1 MDNNGGIG
9 AREAVISN
17 NEKWMETKMDMRWK
31 TMNFSKIQKEWMSN
45 DDFEW
50 NVWCEQQGG
59 DSTNHNGKL
68 NLWLVF
74 RVFVH
79 KRVCTTKALSSQ
91 YLFFNWIVIFYS
103 EQHTCVYVGCWCVF
117 SFNSFCFHSCNDWTI
132 LILAFIFVVMI
143 IISSSGNRKSS
154 CIVRTIALASSG
166 YSLEFS
172 LNGRSRTTQH
182 TL

>member
-1 MDNNGGIG
+1 MG
-9 AREAVISN
+9 AVISN
-17 NEKWMETKMDMRWK
+17 SEKWMETKMDMRWK

-79 KRVCTTKALSSQ
+79 KRVCTTKTLSSQ

-103 EQHTCVYVGCWCVF
+103 EQHTCVYVGCWYVFFFQFILFSLMQRLNYFNF
-117 SFNSFCFHSCNDWTI
+117 SFYFCCYDHHQQQRQQKKQLYCANNCIGEQRIFTGI
-132 LILAFIFVVMI
+132 FFKRTLAYDPTHAV
-143 IISSSGNRKSS
+143 KW
-154 CIVRTIALASSG
+154 
-166 YSLEFS
+166 
-172 LNGRSRTTQH
+172 
-182 TL
+182 